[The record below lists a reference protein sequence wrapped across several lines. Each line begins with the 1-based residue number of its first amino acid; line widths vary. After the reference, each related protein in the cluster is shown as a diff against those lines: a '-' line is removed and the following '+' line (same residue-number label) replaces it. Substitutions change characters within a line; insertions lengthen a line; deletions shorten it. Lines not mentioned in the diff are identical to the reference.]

1 MSLLVQAFEDL
12 ATTLAF
18 GGTEGGAPRMFS
30 DNDNA
35 TIVSLVRTGA
45 DFMRS
50 EGLTDDQ
57 IAVQVPMMAVQAV
70 KFWFSP
76 ASSRTA

>member
-1 MSLLVQAFEDL
+1 MSLLVEAFEDL

-18 GGTEGGAPRMFS
+18 GGTEGGHPRMFN

-35 TIVSLVRTGA
+35 TVVTLVRTGV

-50 EGLTDDQ
+50 EGLTDDE
-57 IAVQVPMMAVQAV
+57 IAAQVPMMAVQAV

-76 ASSRTA
+76 ASSRAA